1 MPRRNAIRPLL
12 CAALILVCVKPFTL
26 LSQDT
31 AAQARPEPFYF
42 IREYRVSG
50 STLLSSLEVSKVVY
64 PYLGPGRRAEDIE
77 KARQA
82 LEKAFHERGYQA
94 VSVSIPPQTGRRGII
109 RMEVAEARI
118 GSLHVNGAKW
128 HLPSSIRNRAP
139 SLAPGTPPNFEN
151 IQRDIVALNKSADMK
166 VTPRLTPS
174 EDPRFLDIELDVEDK
189 APFHGSIELNN
200 RYSPNTVPLR
210 INGSLSYANLW
221 LLGHTLG
228 LSFQVA
234 PERIEDGE
242 VYSGYYSMPVSDNTS
257 LTLSGMKQ
265 SSDINTLGNSAVVG
279 QGVMAGLRL
288 NHDLPM
294 KDGFM
299 HSLSWGFDF
308 KDFKQ
313 NTRLGDTGSEI
324 RAPVRY
330 WPFSMTYNA
339 FASHKNSF
347 TSGSLAVNW
356 AFRGSSERQQFDDK
370 RYNADGGFIYLRGEL
385 SHLHDLP
392 GGWQAFIK
400 GSGQVTGDP
409 LINNEQFA
417 AGGQGSVRGYLASA
431 ALGDKGVTGTLEF
444 RSPSLLG
451 PRRGKN
457 DDGTPSSVEWRLHA
471 FADAGW
477 LSINDSLP
485 EQRQQWSLA
494 SLGVGSEF
502 RLWDHWHAVL
512 DAGFPLLDMEPTRRG
527 DLMLSFRLWS
537 EF

>member
-12 CAALILVCVKPFTL
+12 CAALFLACVKPFAL
-26 LSQDT
+26 LSQDA

-50 STLLSSLEVSKVVY
+50 STLLSSLDVSKAVY
-64 PYLGPGRRAEDIE
+64 PYLGPGRSAEDIE

-82 LEKAFHERGYQA
+82 LEKIFHERGYQA
-94 VSVSIPPQTGRRGII
+94 VSVTIPPQTGRRGII
-109 RMEVAEARI
+109 RLEVVEARV

-200 RYSPNTVPLR
+200 RYSPYTVPLR
-210 INGSLSYANLW
+210 VIGDLSYSNLW
-221 LLGHTLG
+221 LLGHSLG
-228 LSFQVA
+228 LNFQIA
-234 PERIEDGE
+234 PEKLEHGE
-242 VYSGYYSMPVSDNTS
+242 VYSGFYTLPLGESTS
-257 LTLSGMKQ
+257 LTISGMTQ
-265 SSDINTLGNSAVVG
+265 ESEISTTENSLVYG
-279 QGVMAGLRL
+279 QGFVAGLRL
-288 NHDLPM
+288 NQDLPVE
-294 KDGFM
+294 DGFL
-299 HSLSWGFDF
+299 HSLSLGFDYKNF
-308 KDFKQ
+308 RQLFFYLGTSKVD
-313 NTRLGDTGSEI
+313 RL
-324 RAPVRY
+324 PLRY
-330 WPFSMTYNA
+330 WPFSLTYNA
-339 FASHKNSF
+339 TAVRKHSF
-347 TSGSLAVNW
+347 TNGSLAVNW
-356 AFRGSSERQQFDDK
+356 AFRGTSERQEFDDK

-385 SHLHDLP
+385 NHLHELP
-392 GGWQAFIK
+392 GGWQAFVK
-400 GSGQVTGDP
+400 GVGQITGDP

-444 RSPSLLG
+444 RTPSLLG
-451 PRRGKN
+451 PSRGKN
-457 DDGTPSSVEWRLHA
+457 EDGTPSSAEWRLHA

-527 DLMLSFRLWS
+527 ELMLSFRLWS